1 MIYVIKR
8 DGVQQ
13 IFDSNKIKNAILK
26 AFKAV
31 DGLIMLKQKQKM
43 QQIILK
49 DIAKKK
55 LSHYL
60 LKKFKIQQKMV

>member
-8 DGVQQ
+8 DGIQQ

-31 DGLIMLKQKQKM
+31 DG
-43 QQIILK
+43 
-49 DIAKKK
+49 
-55 LSHYL
+55 
-60 LKKFKIQQKMV
+60 